1 MSQSPYRTSRCILKS
16 EELFLLVVH
25 NNYYGTNSGNW
36 GLPGGRIE
44 WGEKP
49 AAAARRE
56 VYEELEADLD
66 ELHDVGVWT
75 YKGYDHKIYGSLFDG
90 EIGRVDYAEI
100 LEVNWFTLS
109 EVKQLAARSKLHAG
123 FELAAIEQFLV
134 CLEQITSS

>member
-49 AAAARRE
+49 AAAAR
-56 VYEELEADLD
+56 
-66 ELHDVGVWT
+66 HD
-75 YKGYDHKIYGSLFDG
+75 
-90 EIGRVDYAEI
+90 
-100 LEVNWFTLS
+100 
-109 EVKQLAARSKLHAG
+109 AARGGDHHASPDRQERRLG
-123 FELAAIEQFLV
+123 HDQKARAPDIEPRPGPRPGDARVRLGG
-134 CLEQITSS
+134 